1 MTPLELH
8 FFEYQVLELALS
20 IGDPKNAENKKDIH
34 IKYECLFL
42 FRTVE
47 PKGFEPL
54 SSCAINYAFYM
65 LIFHFIFGI
74 SRAGNLP

>member
-1 MTPLELH
+1 MISA
-8 FFEYQVLELALS
+8 FF
-20 IGDPKNAENKKDIH
+20 
-34 IKYECLFL
+34 
-42 FRTVE
+42 VE

-65 LIFHFIFGI
+65 LIFHLIFGI